1 MSDYQ
6 TNSCEEKVMLT
17 LTEAARYM
25 DLSKSYLYK
34 LVCWGEIT
42 HYKPGGKRVY
52 FHIEDIL
59 AWLQRNRIPSRDEIK
74 RRADLHLSKSN
85 LRKL

>member
-1 MSDYQ
+1 
-6 TNSCEEKVMLT
+6 MLT

-59 AWLQRNRIPSRDEIK
+59 TWLQRNRIPSRDEIE
-74 RRADLHLSKSN
+74 RRADRHLSKSN
-85 LRKL
+85 MR